1 MDNTLLRIT
10 TTVDILPEVRL
21 RNSKEIGN
29 REIPRNSLG
38 IPNGPRRTGKTIPD
52 NSLDPPS
59 TSPAFPSPQ
68 ADHQLPLSTES
79 FNCNCHT
86 DVNTIVVGFV
96 VAVVGKVVAYS
107 CEFLG

>member
-1 MDNTLLRIT
+1 MCMSVGTLGS
-10 TTVDILPEVRL
+10 EVCL

-29 REIPRNSLG
+29 REIPWNSLG

-59 TSPAFPSPQ
+59 TSPAFPSPLQ

-79 FNCNCHT
+79 FN
-86 DVNTIVVGFV
+86 
-96 VAVVGKVVAYS
+96 
-107 CEFLG
+107 